1 MNRTV
6 EREDP
11 QLGFR
16 WGESEGTYYLEHPDG
31 DGYRRVSE
39 DALTLLRKLASGE
52 VARADLDRNRNAAD
66 LVDRLERNGYLDPD
80 APVVRVEEPPDIRL
94 WPRTAVFVV
103 LLAVGLY
110 AGWVES
116 TTLGGYAELF
126 DPTNLATLAV
136 LTGVSVAAHEAAH
149 YVVARRFVDPSVRL
163 GLVNAVLPAFITDT
177 TGAWALPRNRRRW
190 ITLAGPY
197 VELWLLAGFAT
208 LHYLAFPDS
217 VVLGATVLALVG
229 HILFSLNPLVHGDGY
244 WLLTDTLGVVNLR
257 TRGLDDLRSRTP
269 SLAAGYVVV
278 SYAYG
283 IATLVVSVVLA
294 YRFFGPF

>member
-16 WGESEGTYYLEHPDG
+16 WGESEGTYYLEQPDG

-52 VARADLDRNRNAAD
+52 VARVDLDRNEDAAD

-116 TTLGGYAELF
+116 TTLGA
-126 DPTNLATLAV
+126 N
-136 LTGVSVAAHEAAH
+136 
-149 YVVARRFVDPSVRL
+149 PSER
-163 GLVNAVLPAFITDT
+163 
-177 TGAWALPRNRRRW
+177 
-190 ITLAGPY
+190 
-197 VELWLLAGFAT
+197 
-208 LHYLAFPDS
+208 S
-217 VVLGATVLALVG
+217 
-229 HILFSLNPLVHGDGY
+229 SL
-244 WLLTDTLGVVNLR
+244 
-257 TRGLDDLRSRTP
+257 
-269 SLAAGYVVV
+269 
-278 SYAYG
+278 
-283 IATLVVSVVLA
+283 
-294 YRFFGPF
+294 